1 MVVYIIKVLKTVVRH
16 LSFLVKK
23 GKTKKTGTKVTFK
36 PDDTIFKASTSFNFD
51 VLSERLQ
58 ESAFL
63 LKNLKITLNDL
74 RSGKERQEHYHY
86 EEGIKKLLY
95 SYVNEG
101 KEVLH
106 DVATFQV
113 KQMV

>member
-1 MVVYIIKVLKTVVRH
+1 MTQ
-16 LSFLVKK
+16 F
-23 GKTKKTGTKVTFK
+23 
-36 PDDTIFKASTSFNFD
+36 FKASTSFNFD

-86 EEGIKKLLY
+86 EKESKSLLVMSMKEKKFCMTW
-95 SYVNEG
+95 
-101 KEVLH
+101 LH
-106 DVATFQV
+106 FQV

>member
-1 MVVYIIKVLKTVVRH
+1 MTQFLKH
-16 LSFLVKK
+16 LHHL
-23 GKTKKTGTKVTFK
+23 
-36 PDDTIFKASTSFNFD
+36 IFD

-86 EEGIKKLLY
+86 EEGNQR
-95 SYVNEG
+95 VC
-101 KEVLH
+101 
-106 DVATFQV
+106 
-113 KQMV
+113 